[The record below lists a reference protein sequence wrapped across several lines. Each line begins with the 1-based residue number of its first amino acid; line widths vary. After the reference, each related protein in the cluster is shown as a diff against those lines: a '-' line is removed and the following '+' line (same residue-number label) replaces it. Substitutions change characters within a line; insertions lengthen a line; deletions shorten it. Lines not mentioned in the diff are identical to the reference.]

1 MKQQAPSHAANRT
14 ESAEPNIPFLGAG
27 APATEELASPP
38 PTLPAVTVPDQRFR
52 IDERTRRI
60 GLAGVARARAVLA
73 EQAARREARDAARAE
88 RLAPPTRAQ
97 QQAA

>member
-14 ESAEPNIPFLGAG
+14 ESADQTIPFLEVGTPDEETA
-27 APATEELASPP
+27 APQS
-38 PTLPAVTVPDQRFR
+38 TLPGITVPDQRFR

-73 EQAARREARDAARAE
+73 EQAARREAREVERAGRHAPAAR
-88 RLAPPTRAQ
+88 TQQRA
-97 QQAA
+97 A